1 MHRCIGTE
9 IKGIVLSP
17 ITVGGRF
24 MKRIQDFLVIIQRLY
39 IVQPSLLTRE
49 KKKKLPRT
57 EGYVAFILLR
67 MDVVLQQALRDQE
80 ETLIIKEN

>member
-49 KKKKLPRT
+49 KKKKATKDRGLCSLYFT
-57 EGYVAFILLR
+57 ENGCCASAGTTGSRGNIDY
-67 MDVVLQQALRDQE
+67 
-80 ETLIIKEN
+80 